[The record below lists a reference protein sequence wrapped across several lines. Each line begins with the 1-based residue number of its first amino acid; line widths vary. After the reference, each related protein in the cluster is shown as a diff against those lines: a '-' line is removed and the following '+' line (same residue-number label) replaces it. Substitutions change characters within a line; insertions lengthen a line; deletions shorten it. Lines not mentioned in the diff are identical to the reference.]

1 MRNFVRILSVIALA
15 GCAHAL
21 SSGPSE
27 LPASPVSRASGI
39 HVDASSQKIY
49 TVNNAANSVTAYHAT
64 AHGNVAPLVTISGSN
79 TQLNMPI
86 NIATDEYNGRLLVTN
101 LGSNA
106 VTEYAAKAKGNA
118 APIAVVTC
126 GGLNLPDGIALGS
139 SAPLGKVSIYVAN
152 LQGNSI
158 SIFKRGANG
167 CAKAQGIRGS
177 KTQLSRPAALMISG
191 GVVYAGN
198 LNSHSITE
206 YPTSARGNTAP
217 TTVISGSKT
226 MLVNP
231 VGLAVDSGQNLYV
244 ADDSAAAIFVFA
256 AGASGNVSPIRT
268 IAGSMTGLSGTSGIV
283 VTKTGSIVV
292 TNPGVNSV
300 TSYPDT
306 ANGNVAP
313 TTTLQGPATGLSFPI
328 GLVLH

>member
-1 MRNFVRILSVIALA
+1 MRFVRILYIMALA
-15 GCAHAL
+15 GCTQEL
-21 SSGPSE
+21 SSGPGQPPVP
-27 LPASPVSRASGI
+27 PASQASGI
-39 HVDASSQKIY
+39 HVDLSSQKIY
-49 TVNNAANSVTAYHAT
+49 TVNNAANSLTAYHAT
-64 AHGNVAPLVTISGSN
+64 ANGNVAPLVTISGSN

-86 NIATDEYNGRLLVTN
+86 NIATDKSGELLVTN

-106 VTEYAAKAKGNA
+106 VTEYAAKATGNA
-118 APIAVVTC
+118 APIAVITC

-139 SAPLGKVSIYVAN
+139 SQPLGKVSIYAAN

-167 CAKAQGIRGS
+167 CAKARGISGS

-191 GVVYAGN
+191 GVIYAGN

-206 YPTSARGNTAP
+206 YPASARGNTAP

-231 VGLAVDSGQNLYV
+231 VGLAVDSSQNLYV

-268 IAGSMTGLSGTSGIV
+268 IAGSQTGLSGTSGIV
-283 VTKTGSIVV
+283 ITKPGSIVV

-313 TTTLQGPATGLSFPI
+313 TTTLQGSATGLSFPI
-328 GLVLH
+328 GLVLR